1 MTSAFCRR
9 TVARDGGR
17 GSTMAK
23 KITDFLNTL
32 TDDSEATLRYIQD
45 PDGVMTEFGLD
56 PWQQHLIKKG
66 DVEQIRSALAAEVGG
81 SPYILIRVIVH

>member
-1 MTSAFCRR
+1 
-9 TVARDGGR
+9 
-17 GSTMAK
+17 MAK

-32 TDDSEATLRYIQD
+32 TDDSESLRYIQD

-56 PWQQHLIKKG
+56 PWQQSLIKEG